1 LHEKKIFQ
9 SFSRYGFMLRTVL
22 FILTYGYSLLNA
34 QDITI
39 KSDELDRLIWNK
51 INDRLASMN
60 KKPIGSFEDSLLRD
74 YGSRWAEHL
83 MPWDAP
89 FEHSDSL
96 SWWTN
101 GSECIYKSGLIS
113 THDNEHIDAIESGNF
128 DLIANLAFDAWVES
142 PSHNYQI
149 SKDAYWASTV
159 STMIVYNKSKGE
171 FRLTAVWLSMY
182 NPHAFI
188 CGSRYSWIFG

>member
-1 LHEKKIFQ
+1 
-9 SFSRYGFMLRTVL
+9 MLRMFGLL
-22 FILTYGYSLLNA
+22 FVCGFNPLNA
-34 QDITI
+34 QDISI
-39 KSDELDRLIWNK
+39 KSNQLDRLIWSK
-51 INDRLASMN
+51 INDQLASMN
-60 KKPIGSFEDSLLRD
+60 KKPIASFEDSLLRD

-83 MPWDAP
+83 MPWDTP

-101 GSECIYKSGLIS
+101 GSECIYKYSQVS
-113 THDNEHIDAIESGNF
+113 TSNNEYINAIEEGN
-128 DLIANLAFDAWVES
+128 LEMIAEKAFRAWVES

-159 STMIVYNKSKGE
+159 STLIVYNKNKGE

-182 NPHAFI
+182 NPRAFI
-188 CGSRYSWIFG
+188 CGSRYSWIF